1 MTEKTKKKTLQDTEL
16 ELEGRLLR
24 VCEKVVVVFQHEI
37 GQKKK
42 RGGTQA
48 EKNTQVGYRAPIQ
61 A

>member
-1 MTEKTKKKTLQDTEL
+1 MTEKTKKPSKIQL

-37 GQKKK
+37 GQK

-48 EKNTQVGYRAPIQ
+48 EKNIPKLVTVHLIQ